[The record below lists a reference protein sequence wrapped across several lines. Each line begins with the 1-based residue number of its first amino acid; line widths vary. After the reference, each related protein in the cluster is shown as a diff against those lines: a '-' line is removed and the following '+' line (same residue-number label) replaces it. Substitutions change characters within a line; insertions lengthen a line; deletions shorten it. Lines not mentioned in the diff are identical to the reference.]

1 MTYLHKNRAVWVT
14 GAASGIGRAAAEEI
28 LNEGGFVVGSDLSR
42 SDFSWAEGIDNMRCV
57 TGSVSDAGHN
67 ALAVE
72 TAVREFGH
80 LDGAVLNAG
89 MAGRIDLFEGDMGF
103 FDEVMDVNVR
113 AVILGIRECA
123 SAMRPGSAI
132 TVTASTSGMRG
143 DPGMWVYN
151 TSKAAVINLVR
162 STSIDLAAKGIR
174 INAVCPGPTET
185 GMTTRFEG
193 EPYDDMR
200 RRIPLQRWGNAL
212 EIAAAHSFLLSS
224 KASFITGV
232 HLPVDG
238 GMSANSGQF
247 TPPPFS
253 L

>member
-1 MTYLHKNRAVWVT
+1 MTYLHENRVIWVT
-14 GAASGIGRAAAEEI
+14 GAASGIGKAVAEEI
-28 LNEGGFVVGSDLSR
+28 VSEGGFVLGSDLPTA
-42 SDFSWAEGIDNMRCV
+42 DFSWADGLENVKYI
-57 TGSVSDAGHN
+57 TGSVSDEEHN

-72 TAVREFGH
+72 TAIKEFGH

-185 GMTTRFEG
+185 GMTTRFDG
-193 EPYDDMR
+193 EPYDNMR

-212 EIAAAHSFLLSS
+212 EIASAHSFLLSS
-224 KASFITGV
+224 KASFITGA